1 MGCVHAGDSR
11 ESEAQDRS
19 DLAGPIVPYCVI
31 AIRVPRAK
39 VVQTCAIRPA
49 VSM

>member
-19 DLAGPIVPYCVI
+19 NSVGVIVHLALSQYVI
-31 AIRVPRAK
+31 LEPK
-39 VVQTCAIRPA
+39 
-49 VSM
+49 